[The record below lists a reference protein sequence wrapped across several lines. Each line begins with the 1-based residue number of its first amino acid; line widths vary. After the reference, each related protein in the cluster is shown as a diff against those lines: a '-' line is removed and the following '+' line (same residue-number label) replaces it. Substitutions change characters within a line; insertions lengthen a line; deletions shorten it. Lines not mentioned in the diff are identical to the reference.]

1 MRKWLDSLTVYCIQ
15 KGIVRE
21 ADALWFKYA
30 LEKRI
35 STACIALPFFIL
47 AVIFSNFFTASCFFL
62 SFYILRSKTNGFH
75 ANSLLGCICISLLVE
90 VFLFLVIYPYLNTL
104 ANCVLNTICGA
115 LIMIL
120 SPFNH
125 PSMSYSEKERIAC
138 RSHARRNVCIFLLV
152 AAISILLR
160 LQHIASGI
168 TLGIAM
174 TAFMLCL
181 AYILEWRKTQCKK
194 PQKN

>member
-1 MRKWLDSLTVYCIQ
+1 MRKWLDNLTVYCIQ

-21 ADALWFKYA
+21 TDAQWFKYG
-30 LEKRI
+30 LQKRL

-47 AVIFSNFFTASCFFL
+47 AVVFSNFFTASCFFCT
-62 SFYILRSKTNGFH
+62 FYILRSKTNGFH
-75 ANSLLGCICISLLVE
+75 ANSLVGCICISLLVE
-90 VFLFLVIYPYLNTL
+90 AILLGVIYPRLTTL
-104 ANCVLNTICGA
+104 INFVLSVICGI
-115 LIMIL
+115 LIMVFA
-120 SPFNH
+120 PFNH
-125 PSMSYSEKERIAC
+125 PSMSYSEKELIAC
-138 RSHARRNVCIFLLV
+138 RNHARRNVCIFLFV

-194 PQKN
+194 PEKS